1 MSWIDLPKEMV
12 EEINAGEYDYSG
24 DFEVVSEVAK
34 VQVDAV
40 FLTKSDGGAVAFNI
54 KMKKEN
60 GAFIDAQEWVKSGDS
75 KNNKSTYTDKKT
87 GKEKPL
93 PGVINVQHFLKIVGE
108 DFKSIGE
115 PKAMTMEVFGKV
127 QEVKV
132 FGKLRGR
139 QLIVAKQAYED
150 EYNNEIKIRT
160 RVVEFMDMDGNN
172 YKGKE
177 RLSYWKEKFEK
188 EPVKKLKVKPEKKE
202 PDTETK
208 SALDSW

>member
-1 MSWIDLPKEMV
+1 MSWLELPNEMV
-12 EEINAGEYDYSG
+12 EEIDSGEYDYSG
-24 DFEVVSEVAK
+24 EFEVISEIAK

-40 FLTKSDGGAVAFNI
+40 YLTKSSGGAVAFNI

-60 GAFIDAQEWVKSGDS
+60 GAFIDAQEWVKSGDE
-75 KNNKSTYTDKKT
+75 KGNKSTYTDKKT

-93 PGVINVQHFLKIVGE
+93 PGVINIQHFLKVISE

-115 PKAMTMEVFGKV
+115 PKVVTMEVFGTA

-132 FGKLRGR
+132 FDKLRGK

-150 EYNNEIKIRT
+150 DYNDEIKIRT
-160 RVVEFMDMDGNN
+160 KIVEFMDMDGKN
-172 YKGKE
+172 YKDKE
-177 RLSYWKEKFEK
+177 RVSYWKEKFEK
-188 EPVKKLKVKPEKKE
+188 EPVKKLKAKVQKKE
-202 PDTETK
+202 QKAEEK